1 MMTFTYAQTW
11 FVVTVILIFAVSLF
25 ILSKLQESP
34 MSVPLWVGVVLIV
47 FARFGALY
55 LFRR

>member
-25 ILSKLQESP
+25 ILSKL
-34 MSVPLWVGVVLIV
+34 
-47 FARFGALY
+47 
-55 LFRR
+55 